1 MASFLH
7 LVKPDSP
14 PLARTVIEEQMR
26 QPGARVTVVLLDGAG
41 AFLSAGAPAGA
52 EVKRLGPGFDYNA
65 LLDLI
70 FASDHVVTW

>member
-1 MASFLH
+1 MPSFLH
-7 LVKPDSP
+7 LLKHDSS
-14 PLARTVIEEQMR
+14 PLARTVIEQQIR

-41 AFLSAGAPAGA
+41 AFLPAGAPGA
-52 EVKRLGPGFDYNA
+52 EVKHLGPGFDYNA